1 MREENNRQWVWLSDK
16 YSHLPL
22 PENQFIMSLQN
33 SRAERNR
40 QAAVMMRHKSRL
52 TKLTDPNSKW
62 LWSESQKCSLSAWTV
77 PTVIGEVSVGSSSN
91 LYQSFWERDKTHI
104 LIGMYLKC
112 GTFHGR
118 LFSNW
123 LLCPSGLLKGRVPWS
138 VDGGDDL
145 QLGWLQTLLQW
156 LGGELIDQ
164 LAATWAIS
172 ENASYTQLTQI
183 LMLLFFVFARWIV
196 LNVLQHSYSCVFT
209 DCSLN
214 SVDVNVNVHILPC
227 FSLLWSFDAII
238 CERKHCIH
246 AVYIEVRGSSG
257 VVRSWSWATLSK
269 HPPCPS
275 HFKIQTVIKKKKDS
289 EIVN

>member
-52 TKLTDPNSKW
+52 TKLTVPNSKW
-62 LWSESQKCSLSAWTV
+62 LSESQKCSLSAWTV
-77 PTVIGEVSVGSSSN
+77 PTVIGEVSVGCSSN

-104 LIGMYLKC
+104 LIGTYLKC
-112 GTFHGR
+112 GTFLER

-164 LAATWAIS
+164 LAATRTIS
-172 ENASYTQLTQI
+172 ENAPYTQHTQI
-183 LMLLFFVFARWIV
+183 LMLLVCF
-196 LNVLQHSYSCVFT
+196 LP
-209 DCSLN
+209 LN
-214 SVDVNVNVHILPC
+214 SFERFTALLFLCFHWLLPK
-227 FSLLWSFDAII
+227 LGG
-238 CERKHCIH
+238 RK
-246 AVYIEVRGSSG
+246 R
-257 VVRSWSWATLSK
+257 
-269 HPPCPS
+269 
-275 HFKIQTVIKKKKDS
+275 
-289 EIVN
+289 